1 MRENHKNRAQYIS
14 TLGKNQIKL
23 VINVKNWL
31 SATRTR
37 LIHIIYKGKGKGK
50 VVSVR
55 AIKVYT
61 GAKAYSSVSSLPS
74 SAIDGGEWSALRPD
88 RFTPDKRAP
97 FTNLIADWVR
107 IRIYQDPSESGISL
121 SPPCRK

>member
-74 SAIDGGEWSALRPD
+74 SAIDGGEWSALRRTALLPT
-88 RFTPDKRAP
+88 RGHPLP
-97 FTNLIADWVR
+97 I
-107 IRIYQDPSESGISL
+107 
-121 SPPCRK
+121 